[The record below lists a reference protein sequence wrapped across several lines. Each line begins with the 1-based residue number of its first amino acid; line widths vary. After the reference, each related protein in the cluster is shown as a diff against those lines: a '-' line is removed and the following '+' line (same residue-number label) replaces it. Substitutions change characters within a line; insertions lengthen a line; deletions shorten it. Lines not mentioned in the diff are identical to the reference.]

1 MTNSSPLTAAPA
13 TPTAPQRGTV
23 LFAHGSRDPLWRK
36 PMEAVAE
43 RVAQMAPAEPVRCAY
58 LELTTPDLPTSVAEL
73 VALGATDIAVV
84 PLFLGVGK
92 HAREDLPLLMQ
103 DLRSNHPQVRFDL
116 KPAVGEDPQMIELLA
131 QLALA
136 R

>member
-1 MTNSSPLTAAPA
+1 MTEP
-13 TPTAPQRGTV
+13 TPMTQASQQRGTV

-36 PMEAVAE
+36 PMEAVAL
-43 RVAQMAPAEPVRCAY
+43 RVAQIAPTEPVRCAY
-58 LELTTPDLPTSVAEL
+58 LELTTPDLATSVAEL
-73 VALGATDIAVV
+73 VALGVNAIAVV

-103 DLRSNHPQVRFDL
+103 ALQTTHPQVSFDL

-131 QLALA
+131 RIALA